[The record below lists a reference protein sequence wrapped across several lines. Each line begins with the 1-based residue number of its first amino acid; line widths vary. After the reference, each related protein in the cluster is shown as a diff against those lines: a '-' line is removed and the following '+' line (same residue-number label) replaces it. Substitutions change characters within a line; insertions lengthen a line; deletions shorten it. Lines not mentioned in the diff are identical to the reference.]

1 MVDSFIFIHNFVD
14 NLCFTYK
21 FLTMAL
27 DTTYL
32 WAFIPILF
40 IEIGLIAYCLI
51 DWLKRDKFRLMNK
64 WIWLLVFVF
73 IQIIG
78 AILYILLVKN
88 HDDNQV

>member
-1 MVDSFIFIHNFVD
+1 
-14 NLCFTYK
+14 
-21 FLTMAL
+21 MAL
-27 DTTYL
+27 DATYL
-32 WAFIPILF
+32 WAFIPILL

-51 DWLKRDKFRLMNK
+51 DWLKRDKFRLLNK
-64 WIWLLVFVF
+64 WVWLLIFVF